1 MSDAINGNGNGAAE
15 NAGESSK
22 SAGGI
27 GIDPVT
33 YSHSMNLTNWI
44 FNVGYLHQDWADVHL
59 TFFQSGLKAHRIVL
73 ARSPYLAHLMRN
85 VVPGS
90 TIHLNFIDE
99 NINQESVHIA
109 LQHLYNPSLN
119 LINPTNARSI
129 LATSYLFGGMPEL
142 IHHSY
147 ELIKSSISPQNIID
161 LIQWVSQSGDIHSS
175 SSANGFSK
183 TLPNGTG
190 TGPNGTGNSTMYGSI
205 GSSSGN
211 ISSGDNWLEGESR
224 YGEWTNRLKDDIVNY
239 LLHQLPSSY
248 PPSSITTQPEISSI
262 FSQLP
267 YELFKLVLESKEFPF
282 GSMQER
288 FSYTKKIISSR
299 KKYLPNGPGGMEES
313 VVLAFKGSDQGMEI
327 HISRKPK
334 KSRHLWK
341 VEG

>member
-22 SAGGI
+22 AAGGI

-33 YSHSMNLTNWI
+33 YNHSMNLTNWI

-90 TIHLNFIDE
+90 TIHLNFVDE

-109 LQHLYNPSLN
+109 LQHLYNPSHN

-129 LATSYLFGGMPEL
+129 LATSYIFGGMPEL

-147 ELIKSSISPQNIID
+147 ELIKSSIGPQNIID

-175 SSANGFSK
+175 SSANGFPK
-183 TLPNGTG
+183 TVPN
-190 TGPNGTGNSTMYGSI
+190 
-205 GSSSGN
+205 GN

-248 PPSSITTQPEISSI
+248 PLSSITTQPEITSI

-267 YELFKLVLESKEFPF
+267 YELFKLILESKEFPF

-299 KKYLPNGPGGMEES
+299 KKHSPSGPGGMEES

>member
-1 MSDAINGNGNGAAE
+1 MSDIINGNGHGNAE
-15 NAGESSK
+15 SSGESSK
-22 SAGGI
+22 AAGSI

-33 YSHSMNLTNWI
+33 YNHSMNLTNWI

-85 VVPGS
+85 VAPGS
-90 TIHLNFIDE
+90 TIHLNFADE

-109 LQHLYNPSLN
+109 LQHLYNPSHN

-129 LATSYLFGGMPEL
+129 LATSHLFGGVPEL
-142 IHHSY
+142 VHHSY

-161 LIQWVSQSGDIHSS
+161 LIQWVSQSGDIRSS
-175 SSANGFSK
+175 SSANGYAKS
-183 TLPNGTG
+183 G
-190 TGPNGTGNSTMYGSI
+190 
-205 GSSSGN
+205 SGN
-211 ISSGDNWLEGESR
+211 ISSDDNWLEGESR
-224 YGEWTNRLKDDIVNY
+224 CGEWTNRLKDDIVNY

-248 PPSSITTQPEISSI
+248 PPSSMTTQPEITSI

-267 YELFKLVLESKEFPF
+267 YELFKLILENKQFPF

-299 KKYLPNGPGGMEES
+299 KKYLPSGPGGMEES